1 MEARIMKIAICIT
14 TTPNRKELFAQS
26 FLHLVENTREDV
38 SYKIYNDE
46 NYEGIAKA
54 KNKCL
59 AMCDGFDFVFLL
71 DDDIFSLDK
80 SWTDEYINSGLEH
93 AMYIF
98 DRELQER
105 TQKYF
110 SYELPRGCMLF
121 LTRKVIDTAGGMDE
135 DFAVWGYEHAE
146 YSRRIFNMGLTPA
159 PFIDIP
165 NVIDLFYSYDKWQ
178 SCKSS
183 VNDDQRRQSIPH
195 NYQLYQQKFYS
206 KEFKPY
212 K

>member
-1 MEARIMKIAICIT
+1 MEPRIAVCIT
-14 TTPNRKELFAQS
+14 TTPNRKQLFEQS
-26 FLHLVENTREDV
+26 FKHLRENTPNDV
-38 SYKIYNDE
+38 SYKIYLDE
-46 NYEGIAKA
+46 KYEGIAKA

-71 DDDIFSLDK
+71 DDDIFALDK

-98 DRELQER
+98 DRRLLIKSEQ
-105 TQKYF
+105 YF
-110 SYELPRGCMLF
+110 SYDLPRGCMLF
-121 LTRKVIDTAGGMDE
+121 LTRKAIDTAGGMDE
-135 DFAVWGYEHAE
+135 DFKVWGYEHAE

-178 SCKSS
+178 ACKSS
-183 VNDDQRRQSIPH
+183 VSDSQRMQSIPA
-195 NYQLYQQKFYS
+195 NYHLYQQKYYS
-206 KEFKPY
+206 KEFKPFR
-212 K
+212 